1 MYGSPAR
8 PAPAVPESPPGVAAA
23 AFDGLPAR
31 IAQATEAAAADGAI
45 ISVAVLDRVTNQML
59 SNGNDQLVAIASV
72 AKLFIADDLL
82 AQGSSGPDPALAS
95 PDRPALDSMLRSS
108 DDDAAETF
116 WAARGGETI
125 IDDVVGRYGLRSTTA
140 PSDGRWW
147 NTISSVPDLVHYY
160 DALLDGSGGLSRE
173 RSQVIVNDLAGST
186 ATGVDGYP
194 QRFGIPDGLYA
205 EPVAVKQGWMCCMDG
220 ADWMHLSTGIVG
232 ADRRYVMVIESLQPS
247 DDATAR
253 ATITQAVKTMFP
265 SGGSAPNRGRTPQIG
280 TAFAGPLLSDLP
292 PPLRD
297 AGMIAGQQHL
307 GDVESA
313 PARWPGVR
321 RTLEYTPRMRIV
333 LVRQEDCPTRWH
345 QAQYRFDHDQRRG
358 LASRQDVVSDRHLFD
373 PHPGAGVLDDPLVD
387 PLVTATREHQMRLA
401 APSLRGRLRE

>member
-1 MYGSPAR
+1 MRLPMLLIATAAMLTMSATSCAKVYGSPAR

-31 IAQATEAAAADGAI
+31 IAQATDAAAADGAI

-140 PSDGRWW
+140 PGDGQWW
-147 NTISSVPDLVHYY
+147 NTMSSVSDLVHYY

-173 RSQVIVNDLAGST
+173 RSQVIINDLAGST
-186 ATGVDGYP
+186 ATGADGYP

-220 ADWMHLSTGIVG
+220 GSWMHLSTGIVG

-265 SGGSAPNRGRTPQIG
+265 SG
-280 TAFAGPLLSDLP
+280 
-292 PPLRD
+292 
-297 AGMIAGQQHL
+297 
-307 GDVESA
+307 
-313 PARWPGVR
+313 
-321 RTLEYTPRMRIV
+321 RI
-333 LVRQEDCPTRWH
+333 R
-345 QAQYRFDHDQRRG
+345 A
-358 LASRQDVVSDRHLFD
+358 
-373 PHPGAGVLDDPLVD
+373 
-387 PLVTATREHQMRLA
+387 
-401 APSLRGRLRE
+401 